1 MSSISESRKP
11 FDEKKYFDDVFD
23 IMKRINDSIYKKWS
37 KFDFIKEQILD
48 LLRTSSKVLRF
59 SEQELNSKLQSELQS
74 ELGSRSK
81 NATDY
86 YYYLLTK
93 NNNLKN
99 KLEELKK
106 NLTEVTNKEELKIYF
121 AQIVRFEEY
130 YKSKMDGGRR
140 NKSKYAEVKM
150 KDIKELCKA
159 NNIKLS
165 RVVND
170 KRVVYKKKELLTKLK
185 RKKII

>member
-1 MSSISESRKP
+1 MSSKSVSRKP
-11 FDEKKYFDDVFD
+11 FDEKEEEAFENMYNEVIDFERYYRNTGETRENFDKVIKIISTFTQVLASHENKPFLKLFYGITANLAAREITIDEAIKNIKKFSIKYVE
-23 IMKRINDSIYKKWS
+23 S
-37 KFDFIKEQILD
+37 LPP
-48 LLRTSSKVLRF
+48 LP
-59 SEQELNSKLQSELQS
+59 
-74 ELGSRSK
+74 SR
-81 NATDY
+81 
-86 YYYLLTK
+86 
-93 NNNLKN
+93 
-99 KLEELKK
+99 
-106 NLTEVTNKEELKIYF
+106 
-121 AQIVRFEEY
+121 
-130 YKSKMDGGRR
+130 GGRR